1 MRFWSIRGLFPCL
14 FVALCASAPG
24 GEVVRVGGSGAGLG
38 GLQAL
43 ANAFEQRH
51 PSRSI
56 LILPSI
62 GSSGGIRAV
71 MDGKLDVGCTSR
83 PLHPEERVPG
93 LAEVPWV
100 TTPFAFATHPG
111 TPPEELTLP
120 GIEDIYAGRRT
131 RWRDGTPIRLILR
144 PKSDGAF
151 SYLAS
156 LSPSMRA
163 ALDHAHALPGVS
175 VGITDQ
181 EALAQLE
188 KTPGSF
194 GTTVL
199 GLVVSE
205 RRQVQALRVNGAHP
219 SDPAYPFFLTLSL
232 VHRPGTASAA
242 VRDFLAFVGSK
253 DGRRILLK
261 AGYRPHPDTPP
272 GKGR

>member
-1 MRFWSIRGLFPCL
+1 MRYWSIRGLIAGL
-14 FVALCASAPG
+14 FLALCTAAQG

-43 ANAFEQRH
+43 AKAFEQRH
-51 PSRSI
+51 PGRTV
-56 LILPSI
+56 LVLPSV

-71 MDGKLDVGCTSR
+71 KDGKLDVGCTSR
-83 PLHPEERVPG
+83 PLHPEERSPG

-120 GIEDIYAGRRT
+120 GIEAIYAGRRT
-131 RWRDGTPIRLILR
+131 QWLDGTPIRLILR

-151 SYLAS
+151 SYLAG
-156 LSPSMRA
+156 LSPGMRA
-163 ALDHAHALPGVS
+163 ALDHAHTVPGLS

-181 EALAQLE
+181 EALTQLE

-205 RRQVQALRVNGAHP
+205 ARQVQTLRVNGAHP
-219 SDPAYPFFLTLSL
+219 SDPAYPWYLTLML
-232 VHRPGTASAA
+232 VHRVELASA
-242 VRDFLAFVGSK
+242 VTRDFLAFAGSK
-253 DGRRILLK
+253 EGRRILLK
-261 AGYRPHPDTPP
+261 AGYRPLPDSLP